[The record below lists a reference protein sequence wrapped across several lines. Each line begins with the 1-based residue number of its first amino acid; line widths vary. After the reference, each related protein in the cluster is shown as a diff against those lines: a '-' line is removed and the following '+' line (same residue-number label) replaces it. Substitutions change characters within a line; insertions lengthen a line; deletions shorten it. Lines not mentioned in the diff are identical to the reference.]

1 MRTVYVGRRARR
13 RSPDAHPSS
22 APSPAKP
29 MGLSRL
35 PAVREEIVQLLAR
48 RQGMAPQ
55 HHERSCGWDRL
66 AGVISKKPRDLQ
78 DGTFEI
84 NSPLG
89 RQVQSDHF
97 RAEFARFSNFAV
109 VRQHIWRANYPNVR
123 SGAQFCS
130 GFPVWENSP
139 KRRQGAEGASGHPAC
154 LASGFSGQP
163 RKAKSAS
170 ASSHPQMAKWTVAR

>member
-1 MRTVYVGRRARR
+1 MGTVYAGRCGRLRTVYVGRRARR
-13 RSPDAHPSS
+13 RSPDADPSS

-97 RAEFARFSNFAV
+97 RAEFARFSKFAV
-109 VRQHIWRANYPNVR
+109 VRQHIWRASYPNVR
-123 SGAQFCS
+123 SGAQFYS
-130 GFPVWENSP
+130 RISVGENSSQ
-139 KRRQGAEGASGHPAC
+139 REQGAEGASGHPAC
-154 LASGFSGQP
+154 LALGPAQ
-163 RKAKSAS
+163 KAKSAT
-170 ASSHPQMAKWTVAR
+170 AV